1 MSEKKSIV
9 DLITLLKIF
18 YLFFV
23 ALALNECLFEWKIF
37 YSEVKTKKKKSRVSS
52 IQFTTTKTTIMC
64 VYDFYIDNGF
74 FILFCSSHR
83 YVLRNKK
90 KVQNLWASYKHTYIV
105 YLKKKEN

>member
-37 YSEVKTKKKKSRVSS
+37 YSEVKTKKKRAELVPYNLQQQKQLLCVFMIS
-52 IQFTTTKTTIMC
+52 I
-64 VYDFYIDNGF
+64 
-74 FILFCSSHR
+74 
-83 YVLRNKK
+83 
-90 KVQNLWASYKHTYIV
+90 
-105 YLKKKEN
+105 